1 MLTERRTTSTDENS
15 FGMAAQNDVINGD
28 IVIVTVEKIT
38 HKHLLV

>member
-1 MLTERRTTSTDENS
+1 MLTERRTTNRDENS

-38 HKHLLV
+38 HKDLLV

>member
-1 MLTERRTTSTDENS
+1 MLTERRTSRDENS